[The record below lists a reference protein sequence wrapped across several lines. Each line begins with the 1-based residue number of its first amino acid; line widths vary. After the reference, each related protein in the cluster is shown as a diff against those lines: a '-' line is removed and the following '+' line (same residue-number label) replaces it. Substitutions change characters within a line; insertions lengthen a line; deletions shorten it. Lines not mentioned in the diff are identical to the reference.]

1 MMILKKVMTS
11 VAAMSLAVV
20 PVAAHAADAS
30 KLSIVQN
37 ARVAKSTKAGDQLAG
52 GGGFVVAAIAAI
64 AVIVGII
71 IVANE
76 DDEPNSP

>member
-1 MMILKKVMTS
+1 MILKKVMTS

-30 KLSIVQN
+30 RLSVTQN
-37 ARVAKSTKAGDQLAG
+37 ARVAKATKADDQLMG
-52 GGGFVVAAIAAI
+52 GGVFVAVIAAV
-64 AVIVGII
+64 AVILGII
-71 IVANE
+71 IVANN